1 MATEVLFVRTGGSM
15 ICPACKNENEMA
27 YSALVHGFVCQE
39 PHCGLELPM
48 EHCELAILLAA
59 SIEDHVYA

>member
-1 MATEVLFVRTGGSM
+1 M

-27 YSALVHGFVCQE
+27 YSTLIQGFICQE